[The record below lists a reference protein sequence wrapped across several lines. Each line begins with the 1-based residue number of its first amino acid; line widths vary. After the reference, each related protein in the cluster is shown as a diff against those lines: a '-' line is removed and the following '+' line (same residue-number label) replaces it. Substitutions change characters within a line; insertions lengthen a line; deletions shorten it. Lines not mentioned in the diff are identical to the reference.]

1 MSCRPDGL
9 YWVGVIVIAIL
20 RRGLKVM
27 YEWRSA
33 TGGGMAD
40 DQ

>member
-9 YWVGVIVIAIL
+9 YWVGVIVIEIL

-27 YEWRSA
+27 YGWRSA